1 MTKVPPKILITGFGR
16 FPGAASNPT
25 TPLVAR
31 LVRAARR
38 QGLDCV
44 AHVFATRYAAVDR
57 ELPALIAEH
66 RPDVI
71 VMFGLA
77 GRRRHV
83 CIELIARNR
92 MSSWFP
98 DASGVA
104 PPRGTIAAGGPA
116 SLRGLAA
123 FSHVLAAA
131 RASRVRTRPS
141 RDAGKYLCNYLYWRA
156 LEAAAQPDGPRR
168 AVFIHVPPAGTA
180 PRPRARARRHR
191 FTPDELFRA
200 GKAILFALS
209 RR

>member
-1 MTKVPPKILITGFGR
+1 MSKVRPKILITGFGR
-16 FPGAASNPT
+16 FPGAPSNPT
-25 TPLVAR
+25 MPLVAR
-31 LVRAARR
+31 LARAARR

-66 RPDVI
+66 RPDAI

-83 CIELIARNR
+83 SIELLARNR
-92 MSSWFP
+92 MSTWFP
-98 DASGVA
+98 DAGGFL
-104 PPRGTIAAGGPA
+104 PPRAAIVGDAPA
-116 SLRGLAA
+116 TLRGRAA
-123 FSHVLAAA
+123 FSYLLAAA
-131 RASRVRTRPS
+131 RATRVRTRLS
-141 RDAGKYLCNYLYWRA
+141 RDAGKYLCNYVYWRA

-168 AVFIHVPPAGTA
+168 AVFIHVPPVGKTT
-180 PRPRARARRHR
+180 RPRARAKRHR

-200 GKAILFALS
+200 GKAILLAIG